1 MAKKKLLSE
10 KTMKDVCTKLGVF
23 LADTFVLYTKTLNF
37 HWNMEGPQFFMYH
50 KLLEEEYEELAEAI
64 DEIAERIR
72 MLGGKAPATM
82 QEFLKLAS
90 LKEGKS
96 TQSWERMIQELVE
109 DHEALV
115 EKSHE
120 LIEFTDSVSDQGTS
134 DLIVERIR
142 SHSKE
147 AWLLRSHLKT
157 K

>member
-1 MAKKKLLSE
+1 
-10 KTMKDVCTKLGVF
+10 
-23 LADTFVLYTKTLNF
+23 
-37 HWNMEGPQFFMYH
+37 MEGPQFFMYH

-72 MLGGKAPATM
+72 MLGGKAPASM

-115 EKSHE
+115 ER
-120 LIEFTDSVSDQGTS
+120 VMN
-134 DLIVERIR
+134 
-142 SHSKE
+142 
-147 AWLLRSHLKT
+147 
-157 K
+157 